1 MQSEQKIIQAGVLEL
16 AAVGADA
23 GQIADV
29 VVSTWRNV
37 NTALSPIIGQRAIT
51 ALYKRSLHLIRA
63 DYPWLRTQYDDELE
77 SREFTALKTA
87 LSQQPPSTAVAAHVA
102 LLKTFN
108 DLLTSLIGAALT
120 ERLLQPVWDNHS
132 SGLAAQDTTP

>member
-1 MQSEQKIIQAGVLEL
+1 MPVDHQGVQATPAQPAQDADAKRIAV
-16 AAVGADA
+16 AAVAEWRGIDA
-23 GQIADV
+23 
-29 VVSTWRNV
+29 
-37 NTALSPIIGQRAIT
+37 ALSPIIGQRAVA
-51 ALYKRSLHLIRA
+51 ALYNRSLHLIRA

-108 DLLTSLIGAALT
+108 DLLTSLIGASLT

>member
-1 MQSEQKIIQAGVLEL
+1 MPVDHQGVQATPAQPAQDADAERIAV
-16 AAVGADA
+16 AAVAKWCGIDA
-23 GQIADV
+23 
-29 VVSTWRNV
+29 
-37 NTALSPIIGQRAIT
+37 ALSPIIGQRAVA
-51 ALYKRSLHLIRA
+51 ALYNRSLHLIRA

-108 DLLTSLIGAALT
+108 DLLTSLIGASLT

>member
-1 MQSEQKIIQAGVLEL
+1 MPVDHQGVQATPAQPAQDADAKRIAV
-16 AAVGADA
+16 AAVAKWCGIDA
-23 GQIADV
+23 
-29 VVSTWRNV
+29 
-37 NTALSPIIGQRAIT
+37 ALSPIIGQRAVA
-51 ALYKRSLHLIRA
+51 ALYNRSLHLIRA

-108 DLLTSLIGAALT
+108 DLLTSLIGASLT
-120 ERLLQPVWDNHS
+120 ERLLHPVWDNHS